1 MEERSGGRKETDLGT
16 VPFVL
21 PLGEGG
27 RRGMEGRGTGGG
39 GETRG
44 VVAEVGPQDGQGLHP
59 PWGGGLLHG
68 PAGHPGGRA
77 NLTSPRLA
85 FPTRRSNRRRR
96 WRRLGG

>member
-1 MEERSGGRKETDLGT
+1 
-16 VPFVL
+16 
-21 PLGEGG
+21 
-27 RRGMEGRGTGGG
+27 
-39 GETRG
+39 

-85 FPTRRSNRRRR
+85 SPFPHAEAI
-96 WRRLGG
+96 GGGGGGD